1 MPNVFL
7 YGGCVI
13 RDAFRELSD
22 ENELVGYVARQSL
35 ISAINPAAKLPQ
47 ARLDSSFQSRM
58 VNGDVQSNLLH
69 IIRGAAEKIDLL
81 VMDCHIERF
90 GVYRLPDATF
100 VTLSPELHASGIIRN
115 TNAKLVEL
123 GTDRHTGF
131 WGVAARRFA
140 SRLESLGLKDK
151 TLVIDAPW
159 VTHDTDGTPFSG
171 YRGKS
176 VTEVSELVEVFPR
189 MLGELGLQVERM
201 PTGVASAPV
210 DHRWGRA
217 PFHFGDDAMRWVADQ
232 MRARLK

>member
-22 ENELVGYVARQSL
+22 EHQLVGYVARQSL
-35 ISAINPAAKLPQ
+35 ISAINPAAKLPE
-47 ARLDSSFQSRM
+47 ARLDSAFQSRM

-69 IIRGAAEKIDLL
+69 AIRRVAEKIDLL

-100 VTLSPELHASGIIRN
+100 VTPSPELQSSGILRGA
-115 TNAKLVEL
+115 NATLVEL
-123 GTDRHTGF
+123 GSDRHTGF
-131 WGVAARRFA
+131 WSVAARRFA

-159 VTHDTDGTPFSG
+159 VSQDSEGTPFSG
-171 YRGKS
+171 YRGRT
-176 VTEVSELVEVFPR
+176 VREVSDLVSVFPG

-201 PTGVASAPV
+201 PPEVASSPI

-217 PFHFGDDAMRWVADQ
+217 PFHFGQEAMDWVAGQ
-232 MRARLK
+232 MQSRLS